1 MNALG
6 LLPILFIS
14 VGLIRMEMAFSKV
27 ELLRRSDSHNKH
39 QTFGGNSTLPHQGRE
54 GLHHL
59 KPAYNYSEYLV
70 PHNRTYE
77 FLELYREMTA
87 IKNAGSSSLKK
98 AFIDG
103 VLIPKTDAKVAKLKA
118 ETAYIETKNAA
129 KKKRM
134 NLVREDFEK
143 STPFTPLVAKLLNS
157 TSTPSVNTTQ
167 ILDTIY
173 NETFYYLNNKN
184 LTNSTQGT
192 ALEFS

>member
-1 MNALG
+1 MNTLG
-6 LLPILFIS
+6 LLPILLIS
-14 VGLIRMEMAFSKV
+14 VGLIRMEMAHSKI
-27 ELLRRSDSHNKH
+27 ELLRRSDGHSKH
-39 QTFGGNSTLPHQGRE
+39 QPFARNSTPPHNGRE
-54 GLHHL
+54 TLHHL
-59 KPAYNYSEYLV
+59 KPAYNFSEYFV
-70 PHNRTYE
+70 PPNRTYE
-77 FLELYREMTA
+77 FLELYREITA
-87 IKNAGSSSLKK
+87 IQNANSASVKK

-134 NLVREDFEK
+134 NLVREDFER
-143 STPFTPLVAKLLNS
+143 STPFTPIVAKLLD
-157 TSTPSVNTTQ
+157 STPTANSSQ
-167 ILDTIY
+167 ILDAIY